1 MIHKIDVWARRQLA
15 DYQSNK
21 PGTIFSDESF
31 HITINE
37 AYAIQDKMVKLR
49 LQKGETIAG
58 YKVGCTGPSITK
70 LFGMQGPIRGTLLDQ
85 EIHQSGAMLYL
96 NQFDNLA
103 IEAEMAFQT
112 GAAGEINSVFPVI
125 ESHNYVFALQ
135 KKFFVR
141 TDCEYRP
148 E

>member
-1 MIHKIDVWARRQLA
+1 MIHKIEVWARQQLA

-49 LQKGETIAG
+49 LQKGETISG
-58 YKVGCTGPSITK
+58 YKVGCTGSAITK
-70 LFGMQGPIRGTLLDQ
+70 LFDMQGPIRGTLFNQ
-85 EIHQSGAMLYL
+85 EIHQSGAMLNL

-112 GAAGEINSVFPVI
+112 GAGGEISAVFPVI
-125 ESHNYVFALQ
+125 ELHNFVFRAP
-135 KKFFVR
+135 KKSLS
-141 TDCEYRP
+141 
-148 E
+148 